1 MLLEHFELKNTKI
14 CFGAM
19 RFLSIAVLL
28 TWTCTDPEKKILF
41 TRFINFKAV
50 FLNMLKWLLCEY
62 FKHDFSH
69 VF

>member
-1 MLLEHFELKNTKI
+1 MLLEHFELENIQI

-19 RFLSIAVLL
+19 IFLSRAVLL
-28 TWTCTDPEKKILF
+28 TWTCIDSEKKILQYLQDLE
-41 TRFINFKAV
+41 AV

-62 FKHDFSH
+62 FKLDISH